1 VPQPQGQEPQDN
13 APKAQPTPEPKP
25 NPNVEAPAFV
35 WVNKGYDPRK
45 PNPGRVGEPKKSP
58 SEGK

>member
-1 VPQPQGQEPQDN
+1 V
-13 APKAQPTPEPKP
+13 PKAQDREPQVQATKPEKPEPKP

-45 PNPGRVGEPKKSP
+45 PNPGRVGEPGKQPPKK
-58 SEGK
+58 G